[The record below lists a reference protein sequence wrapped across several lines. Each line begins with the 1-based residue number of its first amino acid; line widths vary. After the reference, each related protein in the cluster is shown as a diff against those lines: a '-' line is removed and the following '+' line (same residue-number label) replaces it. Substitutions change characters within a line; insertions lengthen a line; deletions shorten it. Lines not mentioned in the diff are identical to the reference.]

1 MLGIDLSGKR
11 AFVAGVADDR
21 GYGWAIAKAL
31 AAAGASVCVGTWPPV
46 LSIFQKSLERGKL
59 DLSLPGGGELK
70 IEKIYPMDAVYDVP
84 ADVPAEIRGDKRYKE
99 LAAFTVQ
106 EVADALRRDFGDGCL
121 DLLVHSLANG
131 PEVQKE
137 LVDTS
142 RSGYLA
148 AVSASAYSLVSVVQ
162 RMGPLLRPGGSVV
175 SLSYLAAERVI
186 PGYGGGMSSAK
197 AALEADTRT
206 LAFEVGRRWG
216 VRVNTIS
223 AGPLAS
229 RAAKAIGKIDRMVT
243 YYADNSAMG
252 GVNSAADVANAAAF
266 LCSPLAA
273 GITGETLHVDNGYH
287 AMGMV
292 AMSPFTEGAAPP
304 AAPAEGSGG

>member
-1 MLGIDLSGKR
+1 
-11 AFVAGVADDR
+11 
-21 GYGWAIAKAL
+21 
-31 AAAGASVCVGTWPPV
+31 VGTWPPV
-46 LSIFQKSLERGKL
+46 LNIFQKSLERGKL
-59 DLSLPGGGELK
+59 DLALPGGGELK
-70 IEKIYPMDAVYDVP
+70 IEKIYPMDAVYDTP
-84 ADVPAEIRGDKRYKE
+84 ADVPADVREDKRYKD
-99 LAAFTVQ
+99 LPAFTVQ
-106 EVADALRRDFGDGCL
+106 EVADQLRTDFGEASL
-121 DLLVHSLANG
+121 DVLVHSLANG
-131 PEVQKE
+131 PEVQKQ

-142 RSGYLA
+142 RAGYLA
-148 AVSASAYSLVSVVQ
+148 ALSASAYSLVSVVQ
-162 RMGPLLRPGGSVV
+162 RLGPLLRPGGSVV

-197 AALEADTRT
+197 SALEADTRT

-229 RAAKAIGKIDRMVT
+229 RAAKAIGKIDRMVD
-243 YYADNSAMG
+243 YYALNSAMG

-287 AMGMV
+287 AMGMT
-292 AMSPFTEGAAPP
+292 AESPLAPSDGAA
-304 AAPAEGSGG
+304 ALEGTAG